1 MNNKKINNLSVF
13 LTVLFL
19 LSSTATVEA
28 AGYEPLKVLEKPNDL
43 NPAKVK
49 LGRKLYFDKRLSKDN
64 TISCASC
71 HDLKTGGSDG
81 KVVSTG
87 IGGKQGNINSP
98 TVYNSG
104 LLFRQFWDGRSEHLI
119 DQADG
124 PVQNP
129 VEMGSLWPQVIA
141 KLAKDNSYQK
151 EFKAIYKDGN
161 AINRKNIKNAIVEFE
176 RSLVTI
182 NSPFDRYLK
191 GDQMAIDDKAK
202 NGYKLFKHYG
212 CASCH
217 QGAAVGGNMFQVFGV
232 LNDYFRKR
240 GNITEAD
247 RGRFN
252 LTGNKTDMH
261 KFKVPSLRMVAM
273 TPPYLHDGNAKTLR
287 EAVDIM
293 FEYQIGRKAPDKDK
307 DDIVHF
313 LKTLTGK
320 HKELN
325 N

>member
-1 MNNKKINNLSVF
+1 MTILC
-13 LTVLFL
+13 LFFVAN
-19 LSSTATVEA
+19 SAKA
-28 AGYEPLKVLEKPNDL
+28 AGYEPLKILEKPTDL
-43 NPAKVK
+43 NPAKIK

-64 TISCASC
+64 SISCASC
-71 HDLKTGGSDG
+71 HDLKKGGSDG

-87 IGGKQGNINSP
+87 IGGKQGSINSP

-141 KLAKDNSYQK
+141 KLSKDSSYK
-151 EFKAIYKDGN
+151 KAFKAIYNDD
-161 AINRKNIKNAIVEFE
+161 INRKNIKNAIVEFE
-176 RSLVTI
+176 KSLVTI
-182 NSPFDRYLK
+182 DSPFDRFLK
-191 GDQMAIDDKAK
+191 GDKTAIDEKAK
-202 NGYKLFKHYG
+202 NGYRLFKHYG

-261 KFKVPSLRMVAM
+261 KFKVPSLRLVAL

-293 FEYQIGRKAPDKDK
+293 FEYQIGRKAPDADK

-313 LKTLTGK
+313 LKTLAGK